1 MAKSNDTAGEPYMT
15 MDPIKRELIHKGL
28 VTIADNMILTIVRTS
43 RSTVVK
49 NNLDFSTSICDG
61 EGKLVAQGLALPVHI
76 GATMPALQ
84 GCLDYFGNDIHPGDI
99 LANNDPYSGASH
111 LNDIFMFK
119 PVFKDGE
126 RVAFLSVIMHH
137 TDMGGRV
144 PGGNAP
150 DSTEIFQEG
159 LRIPPTKIV
168 DRGNTNSTLMRIIE
182 TNVRVPDKVL
192 ADLQSQIAALG
203 MGERDLLKQLKAYDV
218 QEFMAYTTD
227 LIDYAERLTRAAI
240 MELPDGSVEF
250 TDWNDDDGAGS
261 GPVKFHVRLTVAGD
275 EIEVDFTGTSTQ
287 TSGALNPNYWFT
299 ASCALAAIR
308 SSLDMA
314 IPSNA
319 GFYRPI
325 RVIAPEGCFVNPR
338 FPAPVGARGQAGYRC
353 RTLILGALAKLM
365 PGKVPACP
373 GGSEFGIVFAGY
385 DQMNA
390 PFLYLEFHN
399 MTGLGGGP
407 KQDGQ
412 DAGPFCLGNPA
423 NVPIEII
430 EAENPVLIENYGF
443 LPDTGGPGQH
453 RGALGVVRQYR
464 VLADEATVQVRS
476 DRQRYRPW
484 GLFGGKGGAFGK
496 CILNPGPKAEILP
509 SKFLRTLQ
517 QGEVFRGE
525 MPGSGGYGD
534 PFKRDPDKV
543 LEDVRQEKMTHAH
556 ALNEYGVVIDSETL
570 EVDRLSTKNERHRRS
585 STATSQPNGE
595 G

>member
-1 MAKSNDTAGEPYMT
+1 MAL
-15 MDPIKRELIHKGL
+15 DPIKRELIHKGL
-28 VTIADNMILTIVRTS
+28 VTIADTMILTVVRTS

-49 NNLDFSTSICDG
+49 NNLDFSASICDG
-61 EGKLVAQGLALPVHI
+61 EGQLVAQGLALPVHI

-84 GCLDYFGNDIHPGDI
+84 GCLDYFGADIHPGDI

-119 PVFKDGE
+119 PVFKDGK
-126 RVAFLSVIMHH
+126 RVAFLSIILHH

-168 DRGNTNSTLMRIIE
+168 DRGHPNVTLMRIIE

-192 ADLQSQIAALG
+192 ADVRSQIAALG
-203 MGERDLLKQLKAYDV
+203 MGERELFKQLEAHDVHEFKAY
-218 QEFMAYTTD
+218 MTD
-227 LIDYAERLTRAAI
+227 LVDYAERLTRAAI
-240 MELPDGSVEF
+240 TDLPDGTVEF
-250 TDWNDDDGAGS
+250 TDWNDDDGTGG

-275 EIEVDFTGTSTQ
+275 EIEVDFTGTSPQ

-299 ASCALAAIR
+299 ASCVFAAIR

-365 PGKVPACP
+365 PGKIPACP
-373 GGSEFGIVFAGY
+373 GGSEFAIVFAGY
-385 DQMNA
+385 DQTSA

-407 KQDGQ
+407 ERDGQ

-423 NVPIEII
+423 NVPVEII
-430 EAENPVLIENYGF
+430 EAENPILVENYGF

-476 DRQRYRPW
+476 DRQRHRPW
-484 GLFGGKGGAFGK
+484 GLFGGKGGAFGR
-496 CILNPGPKAEILP
+496 CILNPGPGAEILP
-509 SKFLRTLQ
+509 SKFLRTLRH
-517 QGEVFRGE
+517 GEVFRGE

-534 PFKRDPDKV
+534 PFKRDPERV
-543 LEDVRQEKMTHAH
+543 LEDVRQEKMTHGH
-556 ALNEYGVVIDSETL
+556 ALAEYGVVIDPA
-570 EVDRLSTKNERHRRS
+570 RLRLDEEATTAHRAKTRR
-585 STATSQPNGE
+585 QG
-595 G
+595 